1 MAFVVAVAQRKGGAG
16 KSTVAVTLA
25 TTLARAG
32 RRVALLDSDPQQS
45 LARWQQQRQGQAQS
59 QALAA
64 PLHVEVVSG
73 WRMPAAL
80 DRLRG
85 AHDLLVIDTPPHA
98 DSDARIAI
106 RAAGLVLVPLQPSA
120 ADLWS
125 MEATLE
131 MAAAE
136 KRAVRLLLNRVPA
149 TGRLRDEITAELRRR
164 GLPLLEATL
173 GNRTAFAAAFA
184 QGLGVAEAA
193 PRGTAAAEARALAQ
207 AVEDLAKG

>member
-16 KSTVAVTLA
+16 KSTVAATLA
-25 TTLARAG
+25 TTLARTG
-32 RRVALLDSDPQQS
+32 SRVALLDSDPQQS
-45 LARWQQQRQGQAQS
+45 LARWQQQRLGQD
-59 QALAA
+59 LAA
-64 PLHVEVVSG
+64 PLHFEAVSG

-85 AHDLLVIDTPPHA
+85 AHDMLVIDTPPHA

-106 RAAGLVLVPLQPSA
+106 RSADLVLVPLQPSS
-120 ADLWS
+120 ADLWA
-125 MEATLE
+125 MDATLE

-149 TGRLRDEITAELRRR
+149 TGKLRDEITAELGRRE
-164 GLPLLEATL
+164 LPLLGVAL
-173 GNRTAFAAAFA
+173 GNRTAFATAFA

-193 PRGTAAAEARALAQ
+193 PRGTAATEARALAQ
-207 AVEDLAKG
+207 AVLDAARG

>member
-16 KSTVAVTLA
+16 KSTVAATLA

-32 RRVALLDSDPQQS
+32 HRVALLDSDPQQS
-45 LARWQQQRQGQAQS
+45 LARWQQQRQGQA
-59 QALAA
+59 LAA
-64 PLHVEVVSG
+64 PLHVEAISG

-85 AHDLLVIDTPPHA
+85 AHDMLVIDTPPHA

-106 RAAGLVLVPLQPSA
+106 RAADLVLVPLQPSA
-120 ADLWS
+120 ADLWA
-125 MEATLE
+125 MEATLD

-149 TGRLRDEITAELRRR
+149 TGRLRDEITAELTRRQ
-164 GLPLLEATL
+164 LPLLAPTL
-173 GNRTAFAAAFA
+173 GNRTAFASAFA

-193 PRGTAAAEARALAQ
+193 PRGTAATEARALAQ
-207 AVEDLAKG
+207 AVLDAAKG

>member
-16 KSTVAVTLA
+16 KSTVAATLA
-25 TTLARAG
+25 TTLAKAG
-32 RRVALLDSDPQQS
+32 SRVALLDSDPQQS
-45 LARWQQQRQGQAQS
+45 LARWQQQRQGQD
-59 QALAA
+59 LAA
-64 PLHVEVVSG
+64 PLHFEAVSG

-85 AHDLLVIDTPPHA
+85 AHDMLVIDTPPHA

-106 RAAGLVLVPLQPSA
+106 RAADLVLVPLQPSA
-120 ADLWS
+120 ADLWA
-125 MEATLE
+125 MDATLE

-149 TGRLRDEITAELRRR
+149 TGRLRDEITAELTRRK
-164 GLPLLEATL
+164 LPLLAAAL
-173 GNRTAFAAAFA
+173 GNRTAFAQAFA

-193 PRGTAAAEARALAQ
+193 PRGTAATEARALAQ
-207 AVEDLAKG
+207 AIVDAARG